1 MGLDYREKR
10 GESVRI
16 INMQVVDLPL
26 NDYIKFGIK
35 YYLNITSKSGQETFF
50 IERKNVN
57 ELVRVFKDYWM
68 FDSKRIIPMNY
79 KEYGTYISMGDPVI
93 MDSVV
98 NKYSELNDKL
108 LDRAMPMSDFLDVNR
123 INL

>member
-79 KEYGTYISMGDPVI
+79 KEYGTYIIMGDPVI